1 MCPIHHGGAL
11 EGGSPADCVLPYLLM
26 SLGAKLGAL
35 LHCELLHRGHRWLL
49 DLIGRCWIL
58 PLVGAVRLH
67 SLLLELLEL
76 LGLSTLLS

>member
-1 MCPIHHGGAL
+1 VRWKVDPLLGCG
-11 EGGSPADCVLPYLLM
+11 LPYLLM
-26 SLGAKLGAL
+26 NLGAKLGAL
-35 LHCELLHRGHRWLL
+35 LHCELLYRGHRWLL